1 MKSIIIG
8 ILVLALAVFIF
19 IPGTALAVK
28 EQKNSNVGGSH
39 QVWFEA
45 ENFDSRDSATGYQLA
60 KAEAKLV
67 IPANTF
73 GDAITDVAGSDAIWL
88 RYDFDISKAGGK
100 AGTWYFWGRVIS
112 PNNQSDFLWVT
123 GQNGTTVPTVKPANI
138 AEADAAGAFINRVL
152 EETVTPDYLWI
163 KTDHTEG
170 HTKTLLAGKNTMVL
184 FWRQSDNTVL
194 FDVFMWADD
203 PKYVPTDDDYKKASS
218 LTAVK
223 PLDKL
228 STTWG
233 EMKKGF

>member
-1 MKSIIIG
+1 MKSIIIS
-8 ILVLALAVFIF
+8 ILALVLAIFIF

-45 ENFDSRDSATGYQLA
+45 ENFDSRDSNKGYKLA
-60 KAEAKLV
+60 KAEAKLP
-67 IPANTF
+67 IPANTS

-112 PNNQSDFLWVT
+112 PNNQSDFLWVL
-123 GQNGTTVPTVKPANI
+123 GDNGKVIPTAKPADI
-138 AEADAAGAFINRVL
+138 DQARDRVL
-152 EETVTPDYLWI
+152 EETVGPDYGWI
-163 KTDHTEG
+163 KTDHSEG
-170 HTKTLLAGKNTMVL
+170 HTKKLQDGKNTMVL

-194 FDVFMWADD
+194 FDVFMWAND
-203 PKYVPTDDDYKKASS
+203 PKYVPTDDDYKKAS
-218 LTAVK
+218 LTTAVK